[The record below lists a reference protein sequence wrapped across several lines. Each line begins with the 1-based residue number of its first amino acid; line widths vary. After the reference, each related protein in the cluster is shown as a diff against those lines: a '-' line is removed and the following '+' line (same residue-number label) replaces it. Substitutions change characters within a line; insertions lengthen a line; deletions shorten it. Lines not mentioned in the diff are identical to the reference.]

1 MQKLFVFLC
10 FLIIIDLRGK
20 TAIDGL
26 TAAEKSIFSLGVIDH
41 LFFLK
46 VDYLLFSLEKRV
58 ATYLMLI
65 YQKKFWYKF
74 YVYCAKILKRA
85 STLH

>member
-46 VDYLLFSLEKRV
+46 V
-58 ATYLMLI
+58 
-65 YQKKFWYKF
+65 
-74 YVYCAKILKRA
+74 
-85 STLH
+85 

>member
-10 FLIIIDLRGK
+10 FLIILDLREK
-20 TAIDGL
+20 TALDGL
-26 TAAEKSIFSLGVIDH
+26 TIVEKLIFSLGIT
-41 LFFLK
+41 LFIFLK

-74 YVYCAKILKRA
+74 
-85 STLH
+85 